1 MANYS
6 RERSKFGG
14 CTGSIIIHSTPG
26 IGFNNDPSSAVFK
39 QNLPAGYLKCDGSV
53 LNASDYYALAQVIG
67 VGRSCR
73 FKKENTILVDP
84 SELTLGQIQLPDLG
98 SKVILGGRSTGV
110 YRNDV
115 VDVGAVTQALPITK
129 VGPQIEV
136 ISNQGDQISA
146 SYIGNMEIT
155 SSGPIDFLGNPKYI
169 LSGSTSETELSIQN
183 FQGHAHRSNQVYLN
197 YTGNHAVGGEGGKDG
212 GQLSGNS
219 GSGNSFGSTNIG
231 GGESIHKHGIQKPFS
246 YAHDFR
252 YSHSVTPVD
261 MSGVVANLDVDLS
274 NDQKLD
280 QLVTPF
286 ILVEYLIKF

>member
-26 IGFNNDPSSAVFK
+26 IGINNDPSSAVFRE
-39 QNLPAGYLKCDGSV
+39 NLPAGYLKCDGSI
-53 LNASDYYALAQVIG
+53 LNASDYYALSQVIG
-67 VGRSCR
+67 VGESCR
-73 FKKENTILVDP
+73 FKKERSTLRNADGGD
-84 SELTLGQIQLPDLG
+84 LGQIQLPDLG

-115 VDVGAVTQALPITK
+115 VDAENTQSLPITK

-136 ISNQGDQISA
+136 ISNQGNQISA
-146 SYIGNMEIT
+146 SYVGNMEIL
-155 SSGPIDFLGNPKYI
+155 SSGDINFLGNPKYN
-169 LSGSTSETELSIQN
+169 LSSNTSETELSIQN
-183 FQGHAHRSNQVYLN
+183 FQGHAHRSNQAYLN
-197 YTGNHAVGGEGGKDG
+197 YNGNHEVGGEGGKDYG
-212 GQLSGNS
+212 RRSGNS
-219 GSGNSFGSTNIG
+219 GSGNAFSFTNVGGS
-231 GGESIHKHGIQKPFS
+231 ESIHKHGIQKPFS
-246 YAHDFR
+246 YAHDFT

-261 MSGVVANLDVDLS
+261 MGGVVANLDIELS